1 MVKNE
6 INHTCATVGSLRWGK
21 CPRRRVWWSKQRGG
35 ADERDTVAWG
45 GRVCFVKGTAAAGEA
60 VPQVEEGR
68 CVCSCGR
75 DGTGGRS
82 KRGVCKALPHK
93 QKAQDVTHLQ
103 HAKWRHTLTGRLT
116 PTAKAMCRA
125 STKLLYPLIPYTHKK
140 EALSLNSIDVK
151 ASGALLC
158 T

>member
-1 MVKNE
+1 M
-6 INHTCATVGSLRWGK
+6 
-21 CPRRRVWWSKQRGG
+21 
-35 ADERDTVAWG
+35 
-45 GRVCFVKGTAAAGEA
+45 
-60 VPQVEEGR
+60 
-68 CVCSCGR
+68 
-75 DGTGGRS
+75 
-82 KRGVCKALPHK
+82 CKALPHK

-151 ASGALLC
+151 ASGPCCVLEIVHLQAPGATACVPESNIPARQHCCQSWHLWGWGLSVPLK
-158 T
+158 THAIAWLSLSSQPA